1 MASSSSS
8 NPPPPAERAAEIVDK
23 LPSHPSLITKTGTAI
38 LGSGLLATAIS
49 QELYVFN
56 EETVIAVGYFILF
69 AYIAKVRRFLFPLD
83 SPSSSRHSSDHLY
96 ATVPGVGREIVSI
109 TPLFLLI
116 APFREF
122 RDRKDADRNLSHAQT
137 VRLPYKE
144 WAENHIARIKGVLD
158 GARAE
163 HTQAVKDRI
172 DEVGQMKD
180 VVELTKGLFE
190 ISKVRT
196 PPSLLM
202 THRSCIAAPLLQE
215 TAQLEAD
222 AFVRRQHV
230 ALAAEVKAVLDSWV
244 RFEHQEKENEQARLV
259 KTIVDNVLKSV
270 SEEKT
275 QKDVLA
281 WAVSEVDREY
291 PLFNWHHLVVDDW

>member
-69 AYIAKVRRFLFPLD
+69 GYIAKVRQFLFPPD
-83 SPSSSRHSSDHLY
+83 RSSSRHPSDHLY

-122 RDRKDADRNLSHAQT
+122 GDRRDADRNLSHAQT

-196 PPSLLM
+196 PPSLLL
-202 THRSCIAAPLLQE
+202 THRSCITAPLLQE

-222 AFVRRQHV
+222 AFVRRQQV
-230 ALAAEVKAVLDSWV
+230 ALAAEIKAVLDSWV

-291 PLFNWHHLVVDDW
+291 PLFNWHHRLFGCC